1 MDNYWEI
8 EFEGHRLS
16 AVLTHSSSSD
26 TPVFFLHGIGGSIY
40 FWTPELTAPFHKAG
54 SCYSLSLPGHFP
66 AVFPKGFPTD
76 CLTAELI
83 AKLVASTIQKIVGNR
98 KVLLVGHSTGGFA
111 ALSTA
116 IYYPEVVAGI
126 VSIAGFAKGQ
136 WTGALGFSQWLVCRG
151 PTGCAIFKRIYKL
164 GGSYPAIFRMYWQAY
179 VNDHASLLKNPSFK
193 KVTDCMLPHF
203 RKLDMDALV
212 SYFAVMPETDITPDL
227 SKISTPTCLI
237 VGDKDPI
244 VPSQQSATIAGK
256 VTSAKLAV
264 IKGSGHL
271 PFFERPVEY
280 NSAIV
285 SWLTEF
291 QQEN

>member
-1 MDNYWEI
+1 MPSKRLLEI
-8 EFEGHRLS
+8 EKFYWS
-16 AVLTHSSSSD
+16 
-26 TPVFFLHGIGGSIY
+26 
-40 FWTPELTAPFHKAG
+40 
-54 SCYSLSLPGHFP
+54 
-66 AVFPKGFPTD
+66 
-76 CLTAELI
+76 
-83 AKLVASTIQKIVGNR
+83 
-98 KVLLVGHSTGGFA
+98 GFA

-136 WTGALGFSQWLVCRG
+136 WTGALGFSQWLVRRG
-151 PTGCAIFKRIYKL
+151 PTGCTIFKRIYKL

-179 VNDHASLLKNPSFK
+179 VSDHASLLKNSPFK
-193 KVTDCMLPHF
+193 GVTDCMLPHF

-212 SYFAVMPETDITPDL
+212 SYFAMMPETNITPDL
-227 SKISTPTCLI
+227 SKISVPTCLI

-244 VPSQQSATIAGK
+244 VPPQQSATIARK

-280 NSAIV
+280 KKAIET
-285 SWLTEF
+285 WLTEF
-291 QQEN
+291 QRGN